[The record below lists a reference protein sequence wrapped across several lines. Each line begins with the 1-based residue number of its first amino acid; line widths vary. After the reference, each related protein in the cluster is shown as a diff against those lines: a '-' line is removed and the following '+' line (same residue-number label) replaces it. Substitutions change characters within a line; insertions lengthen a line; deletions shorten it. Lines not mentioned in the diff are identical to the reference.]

1 MRTKHLILSLIAFMA
16 IFLASCSEQ
25 QPMMGTEVNGTQT
38 FTFSLT
44 TDGQAQTRAA
54 APVVAGYRL
63 KYFLQVLDAD
73 GTPITGSSTNNET
86 GTFNVSLPVG
96 AAYTCLFW
104 AHYIPESSG
113 DNEFFNTGDLKA
125 VTLKQHLTGA
135 DHCQAFSGTASIAA
149 DQAAGSN
156 QTVLLKRA
164 VAQVN
169 IKTDT
174 KMAGYSKLTARYTD
188 VPNTFNVQDNTVAAT
203 GSITTP
209 SAFEV
214 TTFPADAGA
223 DGKFTYQSAYF
234 LASADGVGSML
245 KLEINTYNSVSN
257 NPIQTLTIA
266 NVTTKKNYK
275 TNILASFDP
284 ANLAHTYNLS
294 FEDWNAKAIIPP
306 SLWDGVIPAADASY
320 AFGGGDGSSAENAYI
335 IASAADLAQL
345 TANVNAGTTYAGK
358 YFKQTVDI
366 DLNNHE
372 WTPIGDYSKAFEG
385 KFNGGHHKVMQ
396 LTVTST
402 TTNDNAIGLFGY
414 AKDGIIENL
423 HVSGTVKNTAS
434 SGTSY
439 AGGVVGQSESNIKAC
454 SFEGSVSN
462 SSSAG
467 YAAGIAGHGGY
478 DYKSLFGCINRGA
491 INCENFAAGIT
502 AYIEG
507 GIMACYNE
515 GTITAN
521 GKAGGITY
529 NINNGG
535 FFSITACYNIGEIK
549 ATGSGTAGAIAAMA
563 EGINKAKECYYA
575 KAYGSEPIADEILF
589 DETAWP
595 NGAKVD
601 DGTSDNLWRVDLNP
615 DGTYKRD
622 ASTNYKYQECKI
634 WKSVGAWN
642 SDEALRAYPK
652 LWWED

>member
-54 APVVAGYRL
+54 APVVTGYKL

-73 GTPITGSSTNNET
+73 GATMTGSSTNNDT

-113 DNEFFNTGDLKA
+113 DNEFFNTVDLKA
-125 VTLKQHLTGA
+125 VTLLKHLTGA

-174 KMAGYSKLTARYTD
+174 NMEGYSKLTASYTD
-188 VPNTFNVQDNTVAAT
+188 VPNTFNVQANTVAAT

-257 NPIQTLTIA
+257 TPIQTLTIA

-306 SLWDGVIPAADASY
+306 SLWDGVIPAANLSY

-345 TANVNAGTTYAGK
+345 TANVARTTYAGK

-366 DLNNHE
+366 DLNDHE
-372 WTPIGDYSKAFEG
+372 WTPIGRRSYYQFAGHYNGNGHTISKLRVIRSSG
-385 KFNGGHHKVMQ
+385 
-396 LTVTST
+396 
-402 TTNDNAIGLFGY
+402 GLFGTV
-414 AKDGIIENL
+414 KGNDISLKNI
-423 HVSGTVKNTAS
+423 HVSGTVKCDESAGICAYFEGTNSISLSTGDKQAI
-434 SGTSY
+434 SG
-439 AGGVVGQSESNIKAC
+439 C
-454 SFEGSVSN
+454 SFTGN
-462 SSSAG
+462 
-467 YAAGIAGHGGY
+467 
-478 DYKSLFGCINRGA
+478 
-491 INCENFAAGIT
+491 
-502 AYIEG
+502 IEG
-507 GIMACYNE
+507 GGGSQPVGGICAWAKNAIITSCANYGNITLNKEMTGIGGIVGKFDSGIVAGCYNT
-515 GTITAN
+515 GTLNYSNTEYQEFVSM
-521 GKAGGITY
+521 GGIVGD
-529 NINNGG
+529 NS
-535 FFSITACYNIGEIK
+535 SITIKGCYNIGTVDVTNTDISEDVSIRK
-549 ATGSGTAGAIAAMA
+549 YVQSSNTSDCFAITATGGTTLASGVTAFGSSWITPSGTWA
-563 EGINKAKECYYA
+563 
-575 KAYGSEPIADEILF
+575 ADESY
-589 DETAWP
+589 
-595 NGAKVD
+595 
-601 DGTSDNLWRVDLNP
+601 DGTFSYASDTFSN
-615 DGTYKRD
+615 
-622 ASTNYKYQECKI
+622 CKF
-634 WKSVGAWN
+634 WKSLGGWN
-642 SDEALRAYPK
+642 YGNPVYPK

>member
-54 APVVAGYRL
+54 APVVTGYKL

-73 GTPITGSSTNNET
+73 GATMTGSSTNNDT

-135 DHCQAFSGTASIAA
+135 DHCQAFSGTASIVA

-174 KMAGYSKLTARYTD
+174 NMEGYSKLTASYTD
-188 VPNTFNVQDNTVAAT
+188 VPNTFNVQANTVAAT

-257 NPIQTLTIA
+257 TPIQTLTIA
-266 NVTTKKNYK
+266 NVPTKKNYK
-275 TNILASFDP
+275 TNVVASFDP
-284 ANLAHTYNLS
+284 ASLAHTYAFD
-294 FEDWNAKAIIPP
+294 FEEWGVDPATV
-306 SLWDGVIPAADASY
+306 WDGTTPQVNKDY
-320 AFGGGDGSSAENAYI
+320 AFSGGDGEEQTPYLIST
-335 IASAADLAQL
+335 AADLAQL
-345 TANVNAGTTYAGK
+345 AANVNADQYSENGNQYSGK
-358 YFKQTVDI
+358 YFRQTADL
-366 DLNNHE
+366 DLNN
-372 WTPIGDYSKAFEG
+372 WQWIVIGSDNLSFEG
-385 KFNGGHHKVMQ
+385 NYDGDHKQIKNLWIDRDDLSSV
-396 LTVTST
+396 
-402 TTNDNAIGLFGY
+402 GLFSRVYGS
-414 AKDGIIENL
+414 ATEAIENL
-423 HVSGTVKNTAS
+423 HVSGMVKNRKTTSSRLDICAGGIVGFAS
-434 SGTSY
+434 NMKSSNCSFSGSITCENGY
-439 AGGVVGQSESNIKAC
+439 AGGIIGYTIAYFLYGCKNTGII
-454 SFEGSVSN
+454 EGKY
-462 SSSAG
+462 AG
-467 YAAGIAGHGGY
+467 GIAGYMKQGP
-478 DYKSLFGCINRGA
+478 LCIDN
-491 INCENFAAGIT
+491 
-502 AYIEG
+502 
-507 GIMACYNE
+507 CYNA
-515 GTITAN
+515 GTVDGTEEAS
-521 GKAGGITY
+521 GIAACAEQGDIRY
-529 NINNGG
+529 
-535 FFSITACYNIGEIK
+535 CYNIGNVMCNIPEK
-549 ATGSGTAGAIAAMA
+549 CGAIVRPNDALTVT
-563 EGINKAKECYYA
+563 GCYYKTA
-575 KAYGSEPIADEILF
+575 HSVVNSGETIFGENTWPTENSTAWEINTIGSEPI
-589 DETAWP
+589 T
-595 NGAKVD
+595 NG
-601 DGTSDNLWRVDLNP
+601 
-615 DGTYKRD
+615 Y
-622 ASTNYKYQECKI
+622 
-634 WKSVGAWN
+634 WKSLGGWN
-642 SDEALRAYPK
+642 NGTPVYPK